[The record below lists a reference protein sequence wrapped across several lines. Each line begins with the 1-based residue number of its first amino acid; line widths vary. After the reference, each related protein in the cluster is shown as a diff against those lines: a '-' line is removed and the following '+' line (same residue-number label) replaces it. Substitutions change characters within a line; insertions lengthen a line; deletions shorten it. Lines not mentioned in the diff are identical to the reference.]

1 MNISDFD
8 ISKDLSINRYQLDL
22 EAISLPS
29 IYFRYSDTV
38 REAKEIVSEK
48 KDNLD
53 AVLAE
58 RNIAI
63 REECSTNGTKTT
75 EGIIAAMVNSDPEVL
90 QAKKELREA
99 MATHGRLQVAVSA
112 LETKRNEIDN
122 LVKLYCN
129 AYYTNKEPT
138 GNTDFKSD
146 MVSHEVRSGTR
157 PIPTSLSDF

>member
-1 MNISDFD
+1 MDFNNFNIEN
-8 ISKDLSINRYQLDL
+8 DLSINRYQLDL
-22 EAISLPS
+22 EAMSLPS
-29 IYFRYSDTV
+29 IYFRYSDAV

-63 REECSTNGTKTT
+63 REECSVNGTKTT
-75 EGIIAAMVNSDPEVL
+75 EGIISAMVNSDPEVL
-90 QAKKELREA
+90 EAKKELREA

-129 AYYTNKEPT
+129 AYYTNKEPSSSS
-138 GNTDFKSD
+138 DFKSD
-146 MVSHEVRSGTR
+146 MIQHDAMRGTR
-157 PIPTSLSDF
+157 PIPTRD

>member
-1 MNISDFD
+1 MNIADFN
-8 ISKDLSINRYQLDL
+8 IEQDLSINRYQLDL

-29 IYFRYSDTV
+29 IYFRYSDAV

-48 KDNLD
+48 KDMLD

-63 REECSTNGTKTT
+63 REQCANSGTKVT
-75 EGIIAAMVNSDPEVL
+75 EGIISAMVNSDSQVL
-90 QAKKELREA
+90 DAKKELREA

-122 LVKLYCN
+122 LVKLYCS
-129 AYYTNKEPT
+129 AYYTNKDVQP
-138 GNTDFKSD
+138 NSDFKDD
-146 MVSHEVRSGTR
+146 MIAHDLRKGTR
-157 PIPTSLSDF
+157 SIPNS